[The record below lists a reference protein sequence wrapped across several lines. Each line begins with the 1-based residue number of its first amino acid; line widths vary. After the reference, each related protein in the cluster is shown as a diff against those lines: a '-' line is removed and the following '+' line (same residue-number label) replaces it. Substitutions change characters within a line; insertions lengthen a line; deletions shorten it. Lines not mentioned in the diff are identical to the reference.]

1 MTETAASNRA
11 LAARAA
17 RGDEE
22 AFRTL
27 VRRVH
32 PRIHRWARSITG
44 TDMDADEVAQEVLL
58 RMYRYLGDFKGD
70 SRLTTWLYRITR
82 NAAIDHFRA
91 AGRRETLSL
100 DVDEDADEPSAPEQ
114 ATTTDPLRDVHAEG
128 LASLVETFYEAL
140 PDRQREVFDLV
151 DLQGFAPVEVAEML
165 DAKPV
170 TVRAN
175 LFKARRTIRE
185 NILARH
191 PELTE
196 GYAP

>member
-1 MTETAASNRA
+1 MTEAAASERA

-17 RGDEE
+17 AGDEA

-32 PRIHRWARSITG
+32 PRIHRWALGITG
-44 TDMDADEVAQEVLL
+44 APADADEVTQDVLL
-58 RMYRYLGDFKGD
+58 RMYRHLSDFKGE

-82 NAAIDHFRA
+82 NAAIDHLRTVQRPGALSQDDDANDNALQPPGPDA
-91 AGRRETLSL
+91 A
-100 DVDEDADEPSAPEQ
+100 P
-114 ATTTDPLRDVHAEG
+114 DPLRAIG
-128 LASLVETFYEAL
+128 AARLASLVQFFFREL
-140 PDRQREVFDLV
+140 PERQREAFDLV
-151 DLQGFAPVEVAEML
+151 DLQGHSPAEVAAML

-175 LFKARRTIRE
+175 LFKARRAIRE
-185 NILARH
+185 KILARH

-196 GYAP
+196 GYSP

>member
-1 MTETAASNRA
+1 MTEAAVSDRA

-17 RGDEE
+17 DGDEA
-22 AFRTL
+22 AFRAL

-32 PRIHRWARSITG
+32 PRIHRWALSVTG
-44 TDMDADEVAQEVLL
+44 TAHDADEVTQNVLI
-58 RMYRYLGDFKGD
+58 RMYRHLGDFKGD

-82 NAAIDHFRA
+82 NAAIDHVRA

-100 DVDEDADEPSAPEQ
+100 DDDDGPDAPEP
-114 ATTTDPLRDVHAEG
+114 TTAPDPLRAMHVGRLAALVDVFFQE
-128 LASLVETFYEAL
+128 L

-151 DLQGFAPVEVAEML
+151 DLQGYAPSEVAAML

-170 TVRAN
+170 TVRGN
-175 LFKARRTIRE
+175 LFKARRAIRE
-185 NILARH
+185 SILARH
-191 PELTE
+191 PELLE